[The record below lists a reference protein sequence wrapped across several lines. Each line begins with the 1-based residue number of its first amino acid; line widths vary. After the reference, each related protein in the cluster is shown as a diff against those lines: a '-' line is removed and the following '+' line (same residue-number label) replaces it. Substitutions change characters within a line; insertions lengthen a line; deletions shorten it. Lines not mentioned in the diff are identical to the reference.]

1 MEIVRSST
9 HPLHAPA
16 KTIPGS
22 YPPSHISSIPCHD
35 GIVST
40 NGKSR
45 KMYFTGRLLNVH
57 VFLDGRHAQDVV
69 EAWRNEYNQKRLGSS
84 LNYMTPAE
92 FAEHCRDSGRPAVSL
107 RSGNPEAAGTE
118 QRIET
123 NPLSLSDAQTGG
135 RALSLTVVTCMRF
148 WFNCRRVQEASP
160 PQGGTPPCR
169 EHESRNG
176 EVGRGEL

>member
-1 MEIVRSST
+1 M
-9 HPLHAPA
+9 
-16 KTIPGS
+16 
-22 YPPSHISSIPCHD
+22 
-35 GIVST
+35 
-40 NGKSR
+40 
-45 KMYFTGRLLNVH
+45 H